1 MGSQHIGPNKMAM
14 EAGKEFL
21 PKVKEMVDAYLAK
34 LGVDK
39 AKDES
44 AYFKASRYVFRGVV
58 AAAAQRLH
66 EDGADKRFVADQAT
80 ASWSEA
86 WHLFL
91 DTHPEVK
98 ANIEKAAN
106 MPKPQKSSGSKVV
119 GGLDKMTCPHC
130 GVEGNVEKNP
140 EEGDEFHFHCK
151 DCDEFFN
158 PEEEVEGEDEDGE
171 ESEDGEDEEK

>member
-14 EAGKEFL
+14 EAAKELL
-21 PKVKEMVDAYLAK
+21 PQVKALVDAYLVK
-34 LGVDK
+34 LGADK

-66 EDGADKRFVADQAT
+66 EDGANKGFVSEQAS
-80 ASWSEA
+80 AAWSEA

-98 ANIEKAAN
+98 ANIEKAAE
-106 MPKPQKSSGSKVV
+106 PLLVAKV
-119 GGLDKMTCPHC
+119 L
-130 GVEGNVEKNP
+130 EAA
-140 EEGDEFHFHCK
+140 
-151 DCDEFFN
+151 
-158 PEEEVEGEDEDGE
+158 
-171 ESEDGEDEEK
+171 